1 MKTIFAIFS
10 LLFFTTVYFF
20 IQEEIKKDPP
30 VKFSLKAAPVVVVQY
45 TAPWPGVVNYQGLEK
60 LQGCAYIFCDLEKS
74 PYYKTSQKIHSLPTI
89 IVYKN
94 GLEMKRWEGGLAMK
108 INVPFS
114 VIQTEVK
121 KCQP

>member
-10 LLFFTTVYFF
+10 ALFLTTVYFF
-20 IQEEIKKDPP
+20 IKEEVKQPP

-45 TAPWPGVVNYQGLEK
+45 VALWPGVTAYQGLEK
-60 LQGCAYIFCDLEKS
+60 LQGCAYILCDLEKS

-89 IVYKN
+89 IVYKD

-108 INVPFS
+108 VNVPFS
-114 VIQTEVK
+114 VIQSEVK

>member
-10 LLFFTTVYFF
+10 IFFVTTLYFF
-20 IQEEIKKDPP
+20 IKEEGKQPP

-45 TAPWPGVVNYQGLEK
+45 MAPWPGVTAYHGLEK

-74 PYYKTSQKIHSLPTI
+74 PYYKTSQKITSVPTI
-89 IVYKN
+89 IVYKD